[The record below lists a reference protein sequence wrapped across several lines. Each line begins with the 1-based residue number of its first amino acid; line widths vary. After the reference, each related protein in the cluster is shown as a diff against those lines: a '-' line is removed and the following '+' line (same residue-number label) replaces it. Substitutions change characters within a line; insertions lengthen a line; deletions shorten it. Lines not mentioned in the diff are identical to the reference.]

1 MIHIVL
7 AEDHQILSDGIM
19 AFLEHHPNLQIL
31 EIVSNGEA
39 LLQSV
44 DKHQPDVVITDVRMP
59 KMDGIEATFK
69 IKEQYPQIKVVV
81 LSMFDQYTTIQQAL
95 KAGADAYVLKN
106 SGLKTLVLA
115 VEQAMSGNQ
124 FLDPNLSLNL
134 LHDLSD
140 TQNMVTEKGI
150 LSMREK
156 EILHYIAQGKT
167 TIEIASLLFVSKS
180 TIDTHRKN
188 MMRKLE
194 IVGSN
199 SLLQFALEN
208 KFK

>member
-1 MIHIVL
+1 
-7 AEDHQILSDGIM
+7 M

-124 FLDPNLSLNL
+124 F
-134 LHDLSD
+134 
-140 TQNMVTEKGI
+140 
-150 LSMREK
+150 
-156 EILHYIAQGKT
+156 
-167 TIEIASLLFVSKS
+167 
-180 TIDTHRKN
+180 
-188 MMRKLE
+188 
-194 IVGSN
+194 
-199 SLLQFALEN
+199 
-208 KFK
+208 

>member
-1 MIHIVL
+1 
-7 AEDHQILSDGIM
+7 
-19 AFLEHHPNLQIL
+19 
-31 EIVSNGEA
+31 
-39 LLQSV
+39 
-44 DKHQPDVVITDVRMP
+44 
-59 KMDGIEATFK
+59 
-69 IKEQYPQIKVVV
+69 
-81 LSMFDQYTTIQQAL
+81 
-95 KAGADAYVLKN
+95 
-106 SGLKTLVLA
+106 
-115 VEQAMSGNQ
+115 
-124 FLDPNLSLNL
+124 
-134 LHDLSD
+134 
-140 TQNMVTEKGI
+140 MVTEKGI

-208 KFK
+208 NFK

>member
-106 SGLKTLVLA
+106 SGLKTLVFA

>member
-19 AFLEHHPNLQIL
+19 AFLEHHPNLQIW
-31 EIVSNGEA
+31 ETVSNGEA

-44 DKHQPDVVITDVRMP
+44 AKRQPDVVITDVRMP

-69 IKEQYPQIKVVV
+69 IKAQYPQIKVVV

>member
-59 KMDGIEATFK
+59 KMDGIEATIK
-69 IKEQYPQIKVVV
+69 IRAQYPQIKVVV

-134 LHDLSD
+134 LHDLSE
-140 TQNMVTEKGI
+140 TQNMLTEKGI

-199 SLLQFALEN
+199 SLLHFALEN